1 MCCPPVAAATTPAT
15 PPRLP
20 ASHPAS
26 PSPLPPRSAARAA
39 PTADEASLRRALFLT
54 NGNAAELRAYMPGLL
69 GLGDDL
75 LGVSRGYK
83 AEARRRDAHNL
94 GAVP

>member
-1 MCCPPVAAATTPAT
+1 
-15 PPRLP
+15 
-20 ASHPAS
+20 
-26 PSPLPPRSAARAA
+26 
-39 PTADEASLRRALFLT
+39 
-54 NGNAAELRAYMPGLL
+54 MPGLL